1 MTPLLPTLAAT
12 GSGFLLGAAI
22 LVMLVGRRERK
33 LRDRMREA
41 RIIRAA
47 PVATAAAPAVVRAAA
62 RKDTRLHALLRRVLG
77 YDTGLPAAQVVPPL
91 AVAALA
97 VLAALLGWWRGTA
110 AFGALPG
117 LLVGCASGVMLARS
131 VFGWQRRRYCKALF
145 LQIPDTLGLVLRA
158 VRAGL
163 PVAEAVR
170 TVSQEMPEPTRGE
183 FQRLS
188 GEMAIGQQL
197 DVAVW
202 SLHERTGITEYAFL
216 AVTFGLQAQTG
227 GSLTEALDNLS
238 QMVRKRVA
246 LADKARALAS
256 EARFSAAVLIAL
268 PFVCGLGLLFIRPG
282 YLDVM
287 FTTDRGHS
295 LLMAGAGFLAMGALS
310 IRFLI
315 RRSTEA

>member
-1 MTPLLPTLAAT
+1 MMPALPTLAAA
-12 GSGFLLGAAI
+12 GSGFLLGAAL
-22 LVMLVGRRERK
+22 LVLLVGRRERR

-41 RIIRAA
+41 RIGPPKAVSA
-47 PVATAAAPAVVRAAA
+47 PAAPAVVRAAV
-62 RKDTRLHALLRRVLG
+62 RKDTRLHILLRRVLG
-77 YDTGLPAAQVVPPL
+77 YDTSLPAAQVVPPL
-91 AVAALA
+91 AVFALA
-97 VLAALLGWWRGTA
+97 GLVALVAWWRGSA
-110 AFGALPG
+110 ALGSSIG
-117 LLVGCASGVMLARS
+117 LLIGLAAGITTARS

-183 FQRLS
+183 FQRLA

-197 DVAVW
+197 EVAVW
-202 SLHERTGITEYAFL
+202 HLHERTGITEYAFL

-227 GSLTEALDNLS
+227 GSLTEALENLS

-256 EARFSAAVLIAL
+256 EARFSAAILIAL
-268 PFVCGLGLLFIRPG
+268 PFVCGLGLLGIRPG

-287 FTTDRGHS
+287 FTTDRGQN
-295 LLMAGAGFLAMGALS
+295 LLMAGGGFLVMGALS
-310 IRFLI
+310 IKFLI